1 MASSVV
7 DICNNALVRLGGKTI
22 TSLSD
27 GDKTANTCSVIYER
41 TRDTLLRM
49 HLWNFAIKRETLA
62 AETSSPNFE
71 YAYQFPLPSDFIRV
85 KALYNTNQPYK
96 IEGSKLLTDS
106 STCELIYVSKVTDV
120 TKFDPLFTES
130 LTLLLAIN
138 LAFPLMG
145 STTRESSL
153 RSEFKDMLFIAK
165 QVDGQDDTPDQ
176 FIISTPQYRTTP
188 SSVYLEIIE

>member
-7 DICNNALVRLGGKTI
+7 AICNNALVRLGGKTI

-27 GDKTANTCSVIYER
+27 GDKTANTCSVVYER

-49 HLWNFAIKRETLA
+49 HLWNFATKRTTLA
-62 AETSSPNFE
+62 SETTSPSFE
-71 YAYQFPLPSDFIRV
+71 YAYSFPLPSDFIRV
-85 KALYNTNQPYK
+85 KALYNTNSPYK
-96 IEGSKLLTDS
+96 IEGGKLLTDD
-106 STCELIYVSKVTDV
+106 STCELIYISQVTDV
-120 TKFDPLFTES
+120 TKFDPLFTEA

-153 RSEFKDMLFIAK
+153 RAEFKDMLFYAK
-165 QVDGQDDTPDQ
+165 QIDGQDDTPDQ
-176 FIISTPQYRTTP
+176 FVITTP
-188 SSVYLEIIE
+188 SYNHSPSSIYLEVID